1 MDNIVELFY
10 RSVLETILA
19 NMPKWTRNMM
29 THTEQRDYGDA
40 FAIVVSGPT
49 KSGFDYASKVN
60 EMLEPTK
67 SGPNI
72 GRLNYH
78 YIEKTIIQVARVYGL
93 KVEGYE

>member
-10 RSVLETILA
+10 RSVYETIIA

-29 THTEQRDYGDA
+29 THTE
-40 FAIVVSGPT
+40 
-49 KSGFDYASKVN
+49 
-60 EMLEPTK
+60 

-78 YIEKTIIQVARVYGL
+78 YIEKAIIQVAHVFGL
-93 KVEGYE
+93 NVEGYE